1 MFQEITVGYIRST
14 LTTNLKISTNLNRVL
29 RIYLFSN
36 SNIMKDFKL
45 EDCKIKLQ
53 PLDEDDKFK
62 MIYQWVKQEH
72 ITLAQFKMLVSYCC

>member
-1 MFQEITVGYIRST
+1 M
-14 LTTNLKISTNLNRVL
+14 LKFNTNLNRVF
-29 RIYLFSN
+29 RIYLVSN

-53 PLDEDDKFK
+53 PLDEDDKLK
-62 MIYQWVKQEH
+62 MIYQWVKQEY